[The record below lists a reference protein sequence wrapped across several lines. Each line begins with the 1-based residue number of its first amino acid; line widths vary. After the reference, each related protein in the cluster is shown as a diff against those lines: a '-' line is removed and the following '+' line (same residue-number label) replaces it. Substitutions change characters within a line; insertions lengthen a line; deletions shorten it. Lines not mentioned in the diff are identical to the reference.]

1 MDSISQKKTMVNV
14 IAINEKNM
22 EDKINPLNFTQFDFN
37 KIPEQ
42 DPKIAVSKDGS
53 INMLN
58 CWEFI

>member
-1 MDSISQKKTMVNV
+1 MVNV